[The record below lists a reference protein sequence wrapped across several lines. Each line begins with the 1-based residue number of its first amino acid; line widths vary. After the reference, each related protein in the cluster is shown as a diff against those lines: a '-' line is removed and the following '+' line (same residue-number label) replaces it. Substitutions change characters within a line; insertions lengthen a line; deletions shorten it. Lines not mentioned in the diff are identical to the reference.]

1 MADNTRVAA
10 QPEEIRFLARSTLF
24 KELCPMKYIK
34 GFFTVLLVTLAIV
47 GAAAAFQTNV
57 GGYHL
62 SPNNFLVASNTQCLE
77 ATVGSGPNVCFVDVG
92 TGLFKV
98 TQGDGATLGNGGT
111 ITTNGTAVGAGTCQA
126 QPALT
131 LTGVSTTSAV
141 DWSVPTALPATW
153 QTGIH
158 VMPVVTANTV
168 TLSLCNASA
177 GSITP
182 AAQVVNI
189 RVIL

>member
-1 MADNTRVAA
+1 MK
-10 QPEEIRFLARSTLF
+10 RFRFILSA
-24 KELCPMKYIK
+24 
-34 GFFTVLLVTLAIV
+34 LLITFAVV
-47 GAAAAFQTNV
+47 GACAAFQTNTGPYHV
-57 GGYHL
+57 SPGGFFVV
-62 SPNNFLVASNTQCLE
+62 STTSCLE
-77 ATVGSGPNVCFVDVG
+77 ATAGSGANVCLVDVG
-92 TGLFKV
+92 TGLYKV

-111 ITTNGTAVGAGTCQA
+111 ITTNGTAIGAGVCQA

-131 LTGVSTTSAV
+131 LTGVATTSAV

-182 AAQVVNI
+182 AAQAVNI